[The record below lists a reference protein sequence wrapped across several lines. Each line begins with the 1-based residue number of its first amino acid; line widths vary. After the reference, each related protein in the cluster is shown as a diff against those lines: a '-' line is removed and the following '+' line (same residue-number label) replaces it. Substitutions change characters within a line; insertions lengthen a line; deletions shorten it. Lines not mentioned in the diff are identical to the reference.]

1 MDADKKIKERAAR
14 LRKSRKLAGVPSAA
28 EAVRRFGF
36 QKNSYPAHENGNAT
50 FSFDNAQEYAEAYR
64 VSAEWLYSGKGPMVH
79 GRPTRIPIL
88 GKVAAGF
95 EGEFADDFAM
105 GDADDWLEDAGVDV
119 MIALRV
125 EGDSMVPLAHDGDI
139 AVFGAKRD
147 NPQDLVNR
155 RVMAR
160 LSDGRKLFKIL
171 RPGRKAGTYDLY
183 SLNSAYDPIE
193 DAKLEWVLPLERLH
207 VR

>member
-14 LRKSRKLAGVPSAA
+14 LRKARKLADVPSAA

-36 QKNSYPAHENGNAT
+36 QKNSYPANENGNAA
-50 FSFDNAQEYAEAYR
+50 FSFELAQEYAEAYG
-64 VSAEWLYSGKGPMVH
+64 VSAEWLYSGRGPMVH
-79 GRPTRIPIL
+79 GEKRSIPIL
-88 GKVAAGF
+88 GKVAAGA
-95 EGEFADDFAM
+95 EGDFADDFAM
-105 GDADDWLEDAGVDV
+105 GAADDWLETDPTDGR
-119 MIALRV
+119 IALRV
-125 EGDSMVPLAHDGDI
+125 EGDSMIPLAHAGDV
-139 AVFGAKRD
+139 AVFGPRHDDPASMI
-147 NPQDLVNR
+147 NR

-171 RPGRKAGTYDLY
+171 RPGRRAGTFDLY